1 MPIQGLTGKHRLPRL
16 GKIHLGIKNW
26 KTVKG
31 KRVEYPSAV
40 DYFVCPPEVQA
51 VFGEQPKELRIL
63 IPVEDEDRWASQYY
77 RCYSRSR
84 GLICKGDGINA
95 MRMVDMGTGALA
107 DKTTKKVVMKS
118 MTCQGRECPEYGKQC
133 HEVMNL
139 QFLLP
144 EVAGLGIWQIDTGSI
159 NSIKNINSASE
170 LIKGIYGKISMIPLI
185 LTVEPHTI
193 QDPDS
198 GKKRDVYVL
207 NLRTNQT
214 LLELLET
221 SRAKRL
227 TMGEE
232 EEAEL
237 PISDDEA
244 PELIMPQNQE
254 SAVTEEAIKEAAT
267 PKTTKKTAKKTAQK
281 GSPEKQ
287 EVKSPD
293 KPEMPKKL
301 GFIDTQW
308 FRESLKK
315 IQEYKPD
322 AWSDE
327 KIINYLT
334 QSFHVEGKTI
344 EELVGKLGKEAA
356 EHFTKKI
363 EEALASIDSELGKET
378 SHG

>member
-16 GKIHLGIKNW
+16 GKIHLGIKKW
-26 KTVKG
+26 KTVEG

-63 IPVEDEDRWASQYY
+63 IPIEDEDRWASQYY
-77 RCYSRSR
+77 RCYSRTR

-95 MRMVDMGTGALA
+95 VRMVDAETGAIA
-107 DKTTKKVVMKS
+107 DSKTKKVVMKDI
-118 MTCQGRECPEYGKQC
+118 TCQGRECPEYGKQC

-170 LIKGIYGKISMIPLI
+170 LIKSIYGKISMIPLI

-193 QDPDS
+193 QDPES
-198 GKKRDVYVL
+198 GKKRNVYVL

-214 LLELLET
+214 LLELLEA

-227 TMGEE
+227 TIGEE
-232 EEAEL
+232 EETDM
-237 PISDDEA
+237 PIPDDEA

-254 SAVTEEAIKEAAT
+254 EVVTKETIKESAT
-267 PKTTKKTAKKTAQK
+267 KKATKKTAKKTSQK
-281 GSPEKQ
+281 DSPEEQ

-293 KPEMPKKL
+293 KPETPERL
-301 GFIDTQW
+301 GLIDALW

-315 IQEYKPD
+315 IQEKKGD

-327 KIINYLT
+327 KLLNYLT
-334 QSFHVEGKTI
+334 ISYKVEGKT
-344 EELVGKLGKEAA
+344 V
-356 EHFTKKI
+356 
-363 EEALASIDSELGKET
+363 EEAIANLSQQAADHFVKKMQEALDSIG
-378 SHG
+378 